1 MKRFAISVAL
11 SLLLF
16 PISGF
21 ASTVYDNF
29 TAYSDYWHPF
39 GYPNTATYGET
50 FTAPTNGDSSLDSF
64 GFYMGTPTASGDILL
79 SAYIATWN
87 GAQAG
92 TLLYSSPSFDYGNTG
107 NAELTFS
114 TGGITLTPGADYVAF
129 LSISEYYNQSS
140 GEAYTSR
147 GNASIPGS
155 GFVYYNNSGNFS
167 SLFNSQW
174 DETGITPN
182 WAFTASFSGGNS
194 VPEPASLAL
203 LGIGLTGLALSRRR
217 RKQ

>member
-1 MKRFAISVAL
+1 MKRFAISAAL

-29 TAYSDYWHPF
+29 TGYSDYWNPL
-39 GYPNTATYGET
+39 GNPNTATYGET

-79 SAYIATWN
+79 SAYIATWT
-87 GAQAG
+87 GTQAG
-92 TLLYSSPSFDYGNTG
+92 TLLYTSPSYDYGNTG

-129 LSISEYYNQSS
+129 LSVSEYYGKSAGETHVSS
-140 GEAYTSR
+140 GD
-147 GNASIPGS
+147 ASVPGGS
-155 GFVYYNNSGNFS
+155 FVYYNNSGDFN

-174 DETGITPN
+174 NATGLTPN